1 MDVNTESDEGEPN
14 DASDTAFQHAM
25 LDKHCDQP
33 IEHFDA
39 VIILATRYNTASGT
53 ASLVKRGRGNYY
65 TQSGMAREWVKRCDA
80 DIHYECRPED
90 G

>member
-1 MDVNTESDEGEPN
+1 MSEAGTEQEGEPN
-14 DASDTAFQHAM
+14 DGADRAFQEAM
-25 LDKHCDQP
+25 LDKHCDQL

-39 VIILATRYNTASGT
+39 VMIIATRYNTTTGT

-80 DIHYECRPED
+80 DIHFEAKPD
-90 G
+90 DD